1 METVGN
7 IVIAEGYV
15 REFERRGYLKSGAF
29 IPEVVLEHP
38 DLVRVLHEEFVHA
51 GSDVVEAFTYYGH
64 REKLRVIGREDDL
77 ERLNRT
83 ALKIARQVAD
93 ENGKLM
99 AGNICNTGLYFKGDN
114 EADKTIMSMFKEQVE
129 WAVEENAD
137 FIIAETFND
146 FGEAMLALEAI
157 KKYGKGLPAV
167 ITLTAYVPEITT
179 DDVPFPE
186 ACRKLELAGAAVV
199 GLNCARGPWTM
210 LPLIKKIREVCEGPI
225 AALPVPFRTTDKY
238 PTFQS
243 LKDPA
248 TGKSLYPLDVISYS
262 CTRTEIRRFAEEAKD
277 SGVSYIG
284 LCCGNAS
291 NYLREVAEV
300 YGRKP
305 KACKYSPDIS
315 LSYIHGREKS
325 KEYRIASK
333 LRQYTGIDN

>member
-1 METVGN
+1 MAKAGFKEHMETVGN

-83 ALKIARQVAD
+83 ALKIARQGSRR
-93 ENGKLM
+93 EW
-99 AGNICNTGLYFKGDN
+99 
-114 EADKTIMSMFKEQVE
+114 EEQVV

-157 KKYGKGLPAV
+157 KKYGKSLPAV

-225 AALPVPFRTTDKY
+225 AALPVPFTTTDKY

-277 SGVSYIG
+277 AGVSYIG